1 MATFL
6 HTADWQIGRQY
17 GQFDDED
24 AVLLAKARVD
34 AVSAIARLAAERQ
47 VDAVLVAGDVFDTQG
62 VSDRSVRRLFAAL
75 APYAGPWIMIA
86 GNHDAALADSVWT
99 RARALGCVPD
109 NVHVPESTCVV
120 ALDASRI
127 AVLAAPLTQRQTHD
141 DVTLAFDSM
150 QSPEGWLRVGL
161 AHGSI
166 EGHLPDSVDATNPIA
181 ADRVK
186 RAALDY
192 LALGDW
198 HGMLSIEPRLWYSGT
213 PEPDRFRSATAG
225 HVLHVC
231 IDAAGG
237 LPEVTPIKLG
247 RYVWQQRNA
256 VLALDSDA
264 DMLAAELDALGQHDV
279 LRLVLTGEISVTGW
293 AALEAT
299 IDRCAARIHA
309 LRLDTAGL
317 AVVPDDDD
325 LAALAAD
332 GYVGQV
338 AAELNALRDDA
349 TLGTTARAALRIL
362 LQTQRTLATGS
373 GRAS

>member
-24 AVLLAKARVD
+24 AVLLTQARLD

-62 VSDRSVRRLFAAL
+62 VSDRTLRRLFAAL
-75 APYAGPWIMIA
+75 APYTGPWVMIA
-86 GNHDAALADSVWT
+86 GNHDAALAGSVWA

-109 NVHVPESTCVV
+109 NVHVPESAQVV
-120 ALDASRI
+120 ALGESRM

-166 EGHLPDSVDATNPIA
+166 EGHLPESIDAANPIA
-181 ADRVK
+181 FDRVR

-198 HGMLSIEPRLWYSGT
+198 HGMLNIEPRLWYSGT

-225 HVLHVC
+225 HVLHVS
-231 IDAAGG
+231 IGAAGAV
-237 LPEVTPIKLG
+237 PDVTPIKVG
-247 RYVWQQRNA
+247 RYAWQQRNA
-256 VLALDSDA
+256 TLALDSDA
-264 DMLAAELDALGQHDV
+264 DMLAAELDALGEHDV
-279 LRLVLTGEISVTGW
+279 LRLVLAGEISVAGW
-293 AALEAT
+293 AALEVT
-299 IDRCAARIHA
+299 IGRCAARIHA

-338 AAELNALRDDA
+338 ADELNALRDDA
-349 TLGTTARAALRIL
+349 TQGSTARAALRIL
-362 LQTQRTLATGS
+362 LQTQRSLAAES
-373 GRAS
+373 GPAA

>member
-24 AVLLAKARVD
+24 AVLLAQARVD
-34 AVSAIARLAAERQ
+34 AVSAIARLSAERQ

-75 APYAGPWIMIA
+75 APYAGPWIIIA

-181 ADRVK
+181 ADRV
-186 RAALDY
+186 
-192 LALGDW
+192 
-198 HGMLSIEPRLWYSGT
+198 
-213 PEPDRFRSATAG
+213 
-225 HVLHVC
+225 
-231 IDAAGG
+231 
-237 LPEVTPIKLG
+237 
-247 RYVWQQRNA
+247 
-256 VLALDSDA
+256 
-264 DMLAAELDALGQHDV
+264 
-279 LRLVLTGEISVTGW
+279 
-293 AALEAT
+293 
-299 IDRCAARIHA
+299 
-309 LRLDTAGL
+309 
-317 AVVPDDDD
+317 
-325 LAALAAD
+325 
-332 GYVGQV
+332 
-338 AAELNALRDDA
+338 
-349 TLGTTARAALRIL
+349 
-362 LQTQRTLATGS
+362 
-373 GRAS
+373 